1 MPSGYG
7 TALPVK
13 DTHGLP
19 LSMATG
25 PFVQEGK
32 FTAAHSTLPELQGRL
47 QQDFGFGK
55 WVEFP
60 ASKPF
65 KTPIHSSWPPGNVAS
80 PDVSATLEAAGD
92 PVCLLISLWHQK
104 NTGG

>member
-25 PFVQEGK
+25 LFAQEGK
-32 FTAAHSTLPELQGRL
+32 FTRNSQHTPRTPGRL
-47 QQDFGFGK
+47 RQDFGFGK
-55 WVEFP
+55 WVELP

-65 KTPIHSSWPPGNVAS
+65 KTPIHSSWPPGNVAF

-92 PVCLLISLWHQK
+92 PVCLLISLRHPK